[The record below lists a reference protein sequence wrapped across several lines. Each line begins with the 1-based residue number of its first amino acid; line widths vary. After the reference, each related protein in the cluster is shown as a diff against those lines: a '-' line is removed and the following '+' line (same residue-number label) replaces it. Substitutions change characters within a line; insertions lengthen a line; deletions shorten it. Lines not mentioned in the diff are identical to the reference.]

1 MFCKAI
7 TTNFCPC
14 TSFAKSGSNYCKAHD
29 YKNKEE
35 CHICM
40 ENVSCF
46 AVLPCKHSLC
56 MICVHK
62 TCNTKGKFLCPFC
75 RSSNSIEDLG
85 FRYNNKKFITKQDT
99 IIHIHTKIISLIKN
113 SINNN
118 GHHDVKSITKVMNHI
133 FRNHLILFV
142 YNKRFL
148 VDVLKHKL
156 LELSPYMYVKHY
168 LKQLESYEQR
178 MS

>member
-1 MFCKAI
+1 MILKKI
-7 TTNFCPC
+7 LTKKIYGRNFS
-14 TSFAKSGSNYCKAHD
+14 TFT
-29 YKNKEE
+29 KN
-35 CHICM
+35 
-40 ENVSCF
+40 
-46 AVLPCKHSLC
+46 L
-56 MICVHK
+56 
-62 TCNTKGKFLCPFC
+62 
-75 RSSNSIEDLG
+75 
-85 FRYNNKKFITKQDT
+85 
-99 IIHIHTKIISLIKN
+99 KN

>member
-14 TSFAKSGSNYCKAHD
+14 TSFAKSGSNYCKDHD
-29 YKNKEE
+29 YENKEE

-56 MICVHK
+56 MVCVHK
-62 TCNTKGKFLCPFC
+62 TCGFYGKFLCPFC
-75 RSSNSIEDLG
+75 RSSNSIKNVE
-85 FRYNNKKFITKQDT
+85 FRYNNKKFIAKQDPVF
-99 IIHIHTKIISLIKN
+99 HIRNLMKKCANDSGKYDVKAITKI
-113 SINNN
+113 
-118 GHHDVKSITKVMNHI
+118 MNHI
-133 FRNHLILFV
+133 FKNHLILFV
-142 YNKRFL
+142 YKAL
-148 VDVLKHKL
+148 VNVFRLKL
-156 LELSPYMYVKHY
+156 LELRPYMYVKHY